1 MLEKNIII
9 GDIGGTK
16 SRFVYLTDLKSEFD
30 SKTTRVYLNSRYSSF
45 EEVFSEYLK
54 EAGIKE
60 KDILFLAVAG
70 PVIKGEALLT
80 NLSWKISAKEIK
92 RKFQL
97 KRIFLVNDLYAL
109 SGCVFLLSKNDLKP
123 IKEALFIKNYPKAFL
138 APGTGLGLSFLIS
151 KNPLKILP
159 SEGGHIPFSP
169 QKKEEFEF
177 LKYLKAK
184 NRAQTYEEAL
194 SGRGLSNWYDFYTG
208 KELLPEEITERAKSG
223 EKEAHRVIKKFFELL
238 GRRCYE
244 ISVSLQPF
252 GGIYLAGGVLEA
264 LRDFFEQR
272 EIFEIFFEN
281 FYFFDHMKRLLEK
294 IPIYLILHPF
304 PVLLGA
310 LTILHSRLK

>member
-1 MLEKNIII
+1 MTKNNIII

-16 SRFVYLTDLKSEFD
+16 SRFVCLPNIKSEF
-30 SKTTRVYLNSRYSSF
+30 KEIKVYINSNYSSF
-45 EEVFSEYLK
+45 EKVFSEYLK
-54 EAGIKE
+54 STAIKE
-60 KDILFLAVAG
+60 KNILLLAVAG
-70 PVIKGEALLT
+70 PVIKGEAFLT
-80 NLSWKISAKEIK
+80 NLSWKISIKDIKKE
-92 RKFQL
+92 FQF
-97 KRIFLVNDLYAL
+97 KKIFLVNDLYAL
-109 SGCVFLLSKNDLKP
+109 SGCVFHLRKSDLKP
-123 IKEALFIKNYPKAFL
+123 IKKAPSNKTYPKAFL

-169 QKKEEFEF
+169 QNEDEYEF
-177 LKYLKAK
+177 LKFLKTK
-184 NRAQTYEEAL
+184 NKPQTYEEAL
-194 SGRGLSNWYDFYTG
+194 SGRGLSNWYAFYTG
-208 KELLPEEITERAKSG
+208 KELSPEDITERAKNG
-223 EKEAHRVIKKFFELL
+223 EKEAIKVIKKFFELL

-264 LRDFFEQR
+264 LREFFEQKD
-272 EIFEIFFEN
+272 IIQGFYEN
-281 FYFFDHMKRLLEK
+281 FYFFEHMKKLLEN